1 MRDDIHLIVN
11 ETSLAVE
18 IKIELLN
25 RFLAKEHE
33 LNSILKTDFENEPLL
48 IIESE
53 DDIISEIN
61 VQDYIISGLND
72 EFRNKTGKNLLS
84 SELDQFNDAEGK
96 LANLALLRS
105 KEKIIIS
112 EISVLREI
120 NNALMHTV
128 KKEILEDAED
138 LKRMR
143 QIEMIIPKDSRS
155 SF

>member
-1 MRDDIHLIVN
+1 MRDDIQLIVN
-11 ETSLAVE
+11 QTSLAVE
-18 IKIELLN
+18 KKIELLN
-25 RFLAKEHE
+25 RFLSKEHE

-72 EFRNKTGKNLLS
+72 EFRNKTGKNILS
-84 SELDQFNDAEGK
+84 SGLAHFDDVEGK

-105 KEKIIIS
+105 REKNIIS
-112 EISVLREI
+112 EISVLRKI
-120 NNALMHTV
+120 NNGLMNAV
-128 KKEILEDAED
+128 KNEILEDAED

-143 QIEMIIPKDSRS
+143 QIELIIPKDSQS